1 MLLVVLGFKK
11 IGFLLMLGG
20 HDPQACSLFCAK
32 LLVSLVDKVLVFVVF
47 TAHTITK
54 VCPMHHLRATKL
66 HRKFGIQRFESA

>member
-32 LLVSLVDKVLVFVVF
+32 LLASLVGKVLVFVVF
-47 TAHTITK
+47 TARTITK
-54 VCPMHHLRATKL
+54 VCPMHLRATKL
-66 HRKFGIQRFESA
+66 HRKFGIQPFESA